1 MTIRL
6 KPLPIEIRVMT
17 PDFADQMG
25 DLQKIIFPTLTDDER
40 FSADNYRKHVEVFPD
55 GQYMAVLRHPDG
67 DLVVG
72 ACSAIRQQFDFDH
85 IQHKFAD
92 LTGNG
97 WLTTH
102 DPQGDWLYGID
113 MCVHPKYQRRRIAT
127 RLYKVRANVVAR
139 LNLRG
144 EIIGGMMP
152 GYERYRSKLSI
163 EAYVDQVA
171 QGKLADPTLTP
182 QMKQGF
188 SVRGI
193 LYDHITDPRSDDC
206 AVLMVRENPNYVETS
221 LDSLPDEEAT
231 A

>member
-1 MTIRL
+1 MTTRP

-17 PDFADQMG
+17 PDFAEQMG
-25 DLQKIIFPTLTDDER
+25 ELQKIIFPTLTDDER
-40 FSADNYRKHVEVFPD
+40 FSADNYRKHMDVFPD

-72 ACSAIRQQFDFDH
+72 GCSAIRQDFDFGH

-92 LTGNG
+92 LTDNG

-102 DPQGDWLYGID
+102 DPHGDWLYGID
-113 MCVHPKYQRRRIAT
+113 MCVHPAYRRRRIAT
-127 RLYKVRANVVAR
+127 RLYKVRVNVVTR

-152 GYERYRSKLSI
+152 GYHRYRSKLSV

-171 QGKLADPTLTP
+171 AGKLTDPTLTP
-182 QMKQGF
+182 QLKQGF

-206 AVLMVRENPNYVETS
+206 AALMVRENPNYIETS
-221 LDSLPDEEAT
+221 LDGLPDEEAV
-231 A
+231 